1 MRRTLLAA
9 TAASALALGAPAAA
23 SAHHKR
29 HHKHH
34 STRARV
40 LLFKSHTV
48 PASPTNTAAPTVPS
62 SDPAGTVT
70 KFEGGVLTITLGDGS
85 VFKGKVTEQT
95 RLECPSSTS
104 GQADQG
110 DDDQGGGDDQSD
122 SRSGSSSDSGEHGGP
137 SVIGQPSSDF
147 QGENQDANDDDSQQA
162 CTTAAL
168 VPNAKVGEAEL
179 VITSAGA
186 VWEKVDLIS

>member
-1 MRRTLLAA
+1 MRRTLLTA

-34 STRARV
+34 STHARV

-48 PASPTNTAAPTVPS
+48 PASPTKTTAPTAPS
-62 SDPAGTVT
+62 SEPAGTVT
-70 KFEGGVLTITLGDGS
+70 KFEEGVLTITLGDGS

-95 RLECPSSTS
+95 RLECPSSTT
-104 GQADQG
+104 GQADPG
-110 DDDQGGGDDQSD
+110 DDLGGGDDQS
-122 SRSGSSSDSGEHGGP
+122 GSDSGEHGGP
-137 SVIGQPSSDF
+137 SVMGQLNRDF
-147 QGENQDANDDDSQQA
+147 QGEDQDANDDDNGQQA

-168 VPNAKVGEAEL
+168 TSGAKVGEAEL

>member
-1 MRRTLLAA
+1 MRRTLLTA
-9 TAASALALGAPAAA
+9 TAVSALALGAPAAA
-23 SAHHKR
+23 SAHHKH

-34 STRARV
+34 STHARV

-48 PASPTNTAAPTVPS
+48 PASPTKTAAPSAPS
-62 SDPAGTVT
+62 SEPAGTVT
-70 KFEGGVLTITLGDGS
+70 KFEEGVLTITLGDGS

-95 RLECPSSTS
+95 RLECPSSTT
-104 GQADQG
+104 GQADAG
-110 DDDQGGGDDQSD
+110 DDQGGGDDQS
-122 SRSGSSSDSGEHGGP
+122 GSDSGEHGGP
-137 SVIGQPSSDF
+137 SVMGQLNRDF
-147 QGENQDANDDDSQQA
+147 QGEDQDANDDDGGQQA

-168 VPNAKVGEAEL
+168 TSGAKVGEAEL

>member
-1 MRRTLLAA
+1 MRRMLLTA

-34 STRARV
+34 STHARV
-40 LLFKSHTV
+40 LLFKSRTV
-48 PASPTNTAAPTVPS
+48 SASPTNAAAPIAPS
-62 SDPAGTVT
+62 SEPAGTVT

-95 RLECPSSTS
+95 RLECPPSTS
-104 GQADQG
+104 GQAQTS
-110 DDDQGGGDDQSD
+110 DDQGGGDDQS
-122 SRSGSSSDSGEHGGP
+122 SNDSGEHSGP
-137 SVIGQPSSDF
+137 SVIGQLNRDF
-147 QGENQDANDDDSQQA
+147 QGEDQDASDDDAQQA

-168 VPNAKVGEAEL
+168 VANAKVGEAEL

>member
-1 MRRTLLAA
+1 MRRTLVTA

-34 STRARV
+34 STHARV
-40 LLFKSHTV
+40 LLFNSHTV
-48 PASPTNTAAPTVPS
+48 PASPTKTAAPTAPS
-62 SDPAGTVT
+62 SEPAGTVT
-70 KFEGGVLTITLGDGS
+70 KFEEGVLTITLGDGS

-95 RLECPSSTS
+95 RLECPSSTT
-104 GQADQG
+104 GQADPG
-110 DDDQGGGDDQSD
+110 DDDQGGGDDQSGGD
-122 SRSGSSSDSGEHGGP
+122 GGEHGGP
-137 SVIGQPSSDF
+137 SVIGGLNRDF
-147 QGENQDANDDDSQQA
+147 QGEDQDANDDDAQQA

-168 VPNAKVGEAEL
+168 VANAKVGEAEL

>member
-34 STRARV
+34 STHARV

-70 KFEGGVLTITLGDGS
+70 KFEGGVLTIALVDGS
-85 VFKGKVTEQT
+85 SLTVSVPEQT
-95 RLECPSSTS
+95 RLQRPLSNKV
-104 GQADQG
+104 Q
-110 DDDQGGGDDQSD
+110 DD
-122 SRSGSSSDSGEHGGP
+122 H
-137 SVIGQPSSDF
+137 
-147 QGENQDANDDDSQQA
+147 A
-162 CTTAAL
+162 
-168 VPNAKVGEAEL
+168 
-179 VITSAGA
+179 
-186 VWEKVDLIS
+186 

>member
-1 MRRTLLAA
+1 MRRMLLAA
-9 TAASALALGAPAAA
+9 TVASALALGAPAAA

-34 STRARV
+34 STQARV
-40 LLFKSHTV
+40 LLFKSRTA
-48 PASPTNTAAPTVPS
+48 PASSTQTAAPTAPS
-62 SDPAGTVT
+62 SEPAGTVT

-95 RLECPSSTS
+95 RLECPSSPTTA
-104 GQADQG
+104 QTDQG
-110 DDDQGGGDDQSD
+110 DDDQGGGDDQS
-122 SRSGSSSDSGEHGGP
+122 GSDSGEHGGP
-137 SVIGQPSSDF
+137 SVIGQLSRDF
-147 QGENQDANDDDSQQA
+147 QGEDQDANDDDGQQA

-186 VWEKVDLIS
+186 VWEKVELIS

>member
-1 MRRTLLAA
+1 MRRTLLTA

-34 STRARV
+34 STHART

-48 PASPTNTAAPTVPS
+48 PASPTKTTAPTAPS
-62 SDPAGTVT
+62 SEPAGTVT
-70 KFEGGVLTITLGDGS
+70 KFEEGVLTITLGDGS

-95 RLECPSSTS
+95 RLECLSSTT
-104 GQADQG
+104 GQADT
-110 DDDQGGGDDQSD
+110 GDDQSGD
-122 SRSGSSSDSGEHGGP
+122 DQSGDDSGEHGGP
-137 SVIGQPSSDF
+137 SVMGQLNRDF
-147 QGENQDANDDDSQQA
+147 QGEDQDANDDDNGQQA

-168 VPNAKVGEAEL
+168 TSGAKVGEAEL
-179 VITSAGA
+179 VFTSAGA

>member
-1 MRRTLLAA
+1 MLLTA

-34 STRARV
+34 STHARV

-48 PASPTNTAAPTVPS
+48 PASPTKTAAPTAPS
-62 SDPAGTVT
+62 SEPAGTVT
-70 KFEGGVLTITLGDGS
+70 KFEEGVLTITLGDGS
-85 VFKGKVTEQT
+85 VFKGKLTEQT
-95 RLECPSSTS
+95 RLECPSSTT
-104 GQADQG
+104 GQADAR
-110 DDDQGGGDDQSD
+110 DDQGGGDDQS
-122 SRSGSSSDSGEHGGP
+122 GSDSGEHGGP
-137 SVIGQPSSDF
+137 SVIGQLNRDF
-147 QGENQDANDDDSQQA
+147 QGEDQDANDDDGQQA

-168 VPNAKVGEAEL
+168 TSGAKVGEAEL